1 MNPLD
6 PNDEAQLAAQARQQA
21 SNDAAFAAPVAVP
34 ASSPA
39 QGDPSTW
46 SYAKRLYS
54 ELSPA
59 QRGYAAAATPILGG
73 LAPLAYGAQGA
84 LAVGVGNDR
93 VNAYEQAN
101 PASVSVPRIQRGNE
115 PPPEEQAPPPQQ
127 VDAGPQVIAG
137 GYSPAHEQAVLGP
150 TQRAALDRAVQS
162 QERGAQQVAELEQQ
176 AATEARV
183 RAAHDVAQADERM
196 KQAQAVKARNMAD
209 LAQAD
214 QAVRKTVAD
223 VGTYKE
229 DVGDLWAKSKFN
241 TGAIRFAAALEGFRM
256 GFQGQGGPNQ
266 FLQMQEAA
274 IDREVAAHR
283 AEYNAKKDKV
293 GEAKDAYSRM
303 ANMVGV
309 EAADEMAKA
318 AMRDQVAAK
327 GAEIAASK
335 GLTDASKEYAAAMAA
350 LGAKREEN
358 IAKAVQYVQAAKGPE
373 MLRVP
378 GMPVPVT
385 RAEYFGLLKDG
396 LTADRQRALADQ
408 KAAEDA
414 KERFVPTEGGKGF
427 VAPSP
432 TEAKDTREQFA
443 AARDTIAQIDNAL
456 ALRAKTGRLERAAG
470 AVGWNTDDVKTLKG
484 MGKAIGV
491 GWSKANKMGTW
502 DAGTERVVSDIVGNP
517 AAVMSMDEAVLRQLR
532 QTIAAK
538 MQTVEA
544 SQTGRNIKP
553 VGPAGFQP
561 DGGGKR

>member
-21 SNDAAFAAPVAVP
+21 ANDAAFAAPVAVP

-115 PPPEEQAPPPQQ
+115 PPPEEQATPPQQ
-127 VDAGPQVIAG
+127 VEAGPQVIAG
-137 GYSPAHEQAVLGP
+137 GYKPAHERAVLGP

-196 KQAQAVKARNMAD
+196 KQAQSVKARNMAD

-214 QAVRKTVAD
+214 QTVRKTVAD

-396 LTADRQRALADQ
+396 LTADRKSAD
-408 KAAEDA
+408 KAAENRSADLKWLSEKRAAQGLPEQEQAIATA
-414 KERFVPTEGGKGF
+414 KADMGKAGTKGIGP
-427 VAPSP
+427 VASRVAESMPLLY
-432 TEAKDTREQFA
+432 KNLYGNDA
-443 AARDTIAQIDNAL
+443 AAREQSWS
-456 ALRAKTGRLERAAG
+456 ALRNAYYSRISGA
-470 AVGWNTDDVKTLKG
+470 AVGAKEEVRLKAQLENARTPEDRT
-484 MGKAIGV
+484 KALGDIE
-491 GWSKANKMGTW
+491 
-502 DAGTERVVSDIVGNP
+502 DAVTRSAKNLE
-517 AAVMSMDEAVLRQLR
+517 AAVPDAASTLRTRGAQPGGVR
-532 QTIAAK
+532 
-538 MQTVEA
+538 
-544 SQTGRNIKP
+544 
-553 VGPAGFQP
+553 GFLP
-561 DGGGKR
+561 DGGKR